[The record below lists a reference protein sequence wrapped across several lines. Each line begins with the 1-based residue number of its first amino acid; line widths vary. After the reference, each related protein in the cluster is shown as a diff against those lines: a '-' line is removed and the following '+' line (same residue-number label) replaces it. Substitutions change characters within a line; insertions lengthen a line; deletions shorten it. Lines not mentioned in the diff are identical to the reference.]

1 MPLERLWAGWRAPY
15 VGEVTG
21 GAPSADECLFCRLAA
36 ADPDEALVVARGE
49 HAFVV
54 LNAYPY
60 TSGHV
65 MVAPLTHEGD
75 LEILPPDDATALMRL
90 TQRAIAA
97 VKHAYAP
104 DGINVGANLGAAAG
118 AGVPGHLHVHV
129 VPRWNADTN
138 FMTAIAETRVLPESL
153 PETLQRLR
161 DAWGTVDPG
170 LSGPAPEVQGAEDS

>member
-15 VGEVTG
+15 LDEVTSD
-21 GAPSADECLFCRLAA
+21 APRSDECLFCRLAA
-36 ADPDEALVVARGE
+36 ADPDEAYVVARDE
-49 HAFVV
+49 RAFVV

-65 MVAPLTHEGD
+65 MVAPLRHEGD
-75 LEILPPDDATALMRL
+75 LEALTPEEATALMHL
-90 TQRAIAA
+90 TQRATAA
-97 VKHAYAP
+97 VKRAYRP
-104 DGINVGANLGAAAG
+104 EGVNVGVNLGAAAG

-153 PETLQRLR
+153 PATLEKLR
-161 DAWGTVDPG
+161 EAWER
-170 LSGPAPEVQGAEDS
+170 A

>member
-15 VGEVTG
+15 LDGMTTHEPG
-21 GAPSADECLFCRLAA
+21 DDECLFCRLAA
-36 ADPDEALVVARGE
+36 ADPDDAYVVARDD

-65 MVAPLTHEGD
+65 MVAPLRHEGD
-75 LEILPPDDATALMRL
+75 LETLPADDATALMHL
-90 TQRAIAA
+90 TQRATAA
-97 VKHAYAP
+97 VKRAYAP
-104 DGINVGANLGAAAG
+104 EGVNVGVNLGAAAG

-153 PETLQRLR
+153 ADTLVRVR
-161 DAWGTVDPG
+161 EAWASVA
-170 LSGPAPEVQGAEDS
+170 S

>member
-15 VGEVTG
+15 LDAVTG
-21 GAPSADECLFCRLAA
+21 DEPPADECLFCRLAA
-36 ADPDEALVVARGE
+36 ADPDEAFVVARDE
-49 HAFVV
+49 RAFVV

-65 MVAPLTHEGD
+65 MVAPIRHEGH
-75 LEILPPDDATALMRL
+75 LEALAADDAAALIHL
-90 TQRAIAA
+90 TQRATAA
-97 VKHAYAP
+97 VKLAYSP
-104 DGINVGANLGAAAG
+104 EGLNVGVNLGAAAG

-153 PETLQRLR
+153 PDTLARLR
-161 DAWGTVDPG
+161 EAWATVEP
-170 LSGPAPEVQGAEDS
+170 